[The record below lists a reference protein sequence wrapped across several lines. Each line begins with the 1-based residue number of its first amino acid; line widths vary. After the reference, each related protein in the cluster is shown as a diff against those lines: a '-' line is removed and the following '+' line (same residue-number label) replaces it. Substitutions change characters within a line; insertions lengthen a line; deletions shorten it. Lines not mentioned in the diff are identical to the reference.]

1 MQQEC
6 PFLWMPLD
14 KSLHVPFQI
23 FLQVNDQTPSKV
35 VQHVILYDIVPK
47 LARFH
52 MESCSEKTSN
62 LSDLN
67 SEALRF
73 TFFFLKSKHDVS
85 YSAATHRELLCQYS
99 LLIDFN

>member
-1 MQQEC
+1 MLHEC

-23 FLQVNDQTPSKV
+23 FLQVNDQTTAKV

-47 LARFH
+47 LVCFH

-67 SEALRF
+67 CEALRF
-73 TFFFLKSKHDVS
+73 IVFFLKSKHDVS
-85 YSAATHRELLCQYS
+85 YSVSAHIEVCQYS